1 MCVIF
6 SKSAVLVLL
15 SAAIVAASS
24 RFITSVTPVAA
35 PTCFECSDHTCHSV
49 PETKA
54 GQCPRHTYA
63 TRAQCEMGCKPIPT
77 YRCVTASGR
86 SGCQLAPN
94 GTGGDPLNECKAM
107 CKPPP
112 PPPPPPPAPPFPPL
126 PPMPGPANKCNY
138 SVLWGVDGTNG
149 SAFGDHLQ
157 A

>member
-1 MCVIF
+1 MAIF

-15 SAAIVAASS
+15 SAAIVYGEVVAASS

-54 GQCPRHTYA
+54 GQCLRHTYA

-94 GTGGDPLNECKAM
+94 GTGGGQGDVQASPTAT
-107 CKPPP
+107 
-112 PPPPPPPAPPFPPL
+112 ATTTRT
-126 PPMPGPANKCNY
+126 AV
-138 SVLWGVDGTNG
+138 SAAATN
-149 SAFGDHLQ
+149 A
-157 A
+157 